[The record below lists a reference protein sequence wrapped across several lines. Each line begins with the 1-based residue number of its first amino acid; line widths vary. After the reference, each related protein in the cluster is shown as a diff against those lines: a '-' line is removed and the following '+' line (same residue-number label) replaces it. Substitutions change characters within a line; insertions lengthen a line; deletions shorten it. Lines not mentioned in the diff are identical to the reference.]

1 LRRQRGVADPAVA
14 GERQQYSFVERVHR
28 RRSLRNLTT
37 ATRRWLT
44 NDRRRRVFNAGMAV
58 LLVAALWPVLK
69 H

>member
-28 RRSLRNLTT
+28 RRSLRNLPGTV
-37 ATRRWLT
+37 
-44 NDRRRRVFNAGMAV
+44 RRVFNAGMAV
-58 LLVAALWPVLK
+58 LLVASLWPVLK